1 MSKNFREEY
10 EKQLS
15 YFIVQRKD
23 LKKID
28 LILNHCNFSGI
39 TKNNVKEIFIIFIL
53 YHFLAIFFT
62 ITSGLLIIYL
72 TKAPYLAI
80 FTTMISFFCFNS
92 SKMWSFIPS
101 RYDNIYKQFK
111 RRLLSKRYVLL
122 KDIFDTQYS
131 ANRDLMESFKNE
143 YKENLGEIII
153 DYLKNKNNGYI
164 TNGQLYNFYNY
175 KDVDGIRFLNGIC
188 NATNYMENKI
198 KVIEAFEQNK
208 SIGEAFN
215 DVNKLTITKKRL

>member
-111 RRLLSKRYVLL
+111 IRLLSKRYNLL
-122 KDIFDTQYS
+122 KEIFDTQYS
-131 ANRDLMESFKNE
+131 ANRDLMESFENQ
-143 YKENLGEIII
+143 YKENLGSIII

-175 KDVDGIRFLNGIC
+175 KDVEGIKFLNGIC
-188 NATNYMENKI
+188 KAANYMEDKI
-198 KVIEAFEQNK
+198 KVIEAFNQNK
-208 SIGEAFN
+208 SIGENF
-215 DVNKLTITKKRL
+215 DCVNEISMKKKRL

>member
-53 YHFLAIFFT
+53 YHFLSIFFT

-111 RRLLSKRYVLL
+111 IRLLSKRYSLL

-175 KDVDGIRFLNGIC
+175 KDVDGLTFLNGIC
-188 NATNYMENKI
+188 NATNYMDNKI
-198 KVIEAFEQNK
+198 KVIEAFNQNK
-208 SIGEAFN
+208 SIGENF
-215 DVNKLTITKKRL
+215 DCVNEISMKKKRL

>member
-1 MSKNFREEY
+1 MNKNFRAEY

-15 YFIVQRKD
+15 YFIDQRKD

-39 TKNNVKEIFIIFIL
+39 TKSNVKEIFIIFTL

-72 TKAPYLAI
+72 TEAPYLAI
-80 FTTMISFFCFNS
+80 FTTMISFFCFNG
-92 SKMWSFIPS
+92 SKTWGFIPS

-111 RRLLSKRYVLL
+111 RRLLSKRYSLL

-131 ANRDLMESFKNE
+131 AHRDLMESFKNE
-143 YKENLGEIII
+143 YKENLGDIII
-153 DYLKNKNNGYI
+153 DYLKNNNKGYI
-164 TNGQLYNFYNY
+164 TNGQLYNFYSHN
-175 KDVDGIRFLNGIC
+175 DVEGIKFLNGIC
-188 NATNYMENKI
+188 KAANYMENKI
-198 KVIEAFEQNK
+198 KVIEAFNQNK
-208 SIGEAFN
+208 SIGENFDCLNEIAM
-215 DVNKLTITKKRL
+215 KKKRL